1 MCIRDSINAEYG
13 TPNSKTHTMR
23 PLTPVN
29 IAAARIFGTRIG
41 NYAHKKSG
49 NKVFRQ
55 KLRGPRMADYYST
68 PLKQM
73 NLPGFVDMEKMVR
86 VNRRERQAK
95 RLALKQSAGSQQPMG
110 KGKK

>member
-1 MCIRDSINAEYG
+1 MLAVCWRAAERTVSLVSVCNV
-13 TPNSKTHTMR
+13 TP
-23 PLTPVN
+23 
-29 IAAARIFGTRIG
+29 
-41 NYAHKKSG
+41 
-49 NKVFRQ
+49 
-55 KLRGPRMADYYST
+55 GPRMADYYST

-95 RLALKQSAGSQQPMG
+95 RVRRRTDSVLLTIVCLSVSLTRTPRAPAQLALKQSAGSQQPMG